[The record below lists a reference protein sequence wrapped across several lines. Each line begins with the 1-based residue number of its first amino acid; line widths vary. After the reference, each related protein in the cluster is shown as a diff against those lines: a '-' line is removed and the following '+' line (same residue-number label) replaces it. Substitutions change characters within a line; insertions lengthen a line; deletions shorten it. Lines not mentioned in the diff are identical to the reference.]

1 MATMADIE
9 AMADPVGIDL
19 SQVDLDSIEL
29 PPGDDFGIK
38 RSILSSVP
46 SPSRLLFHSVVPIG
60 PCCSSVL
67 CSDDE
72 SDLPEEDAHDF
83 DDSFGSVIV
92 VDNLPVVPPEK
103 FDKLESVVRKI
114 YNQIG
119 VIKEEGFWMPVN
131 PETKKTLGYCF
142 IEFSTSQV

>member
-9 AMADPVGIDL
+9 AMADGHGIDL

-38 RSILSSVP
+38 RSFLSFP
-46 SPSRLLFHSVVPIG
+46 PAHLLFHLVVPTG
-60 PCCSSVL
+60 PCCSCVI

-119 VIKEEGFWMPVN
+119 VIKEDGFWMPLN